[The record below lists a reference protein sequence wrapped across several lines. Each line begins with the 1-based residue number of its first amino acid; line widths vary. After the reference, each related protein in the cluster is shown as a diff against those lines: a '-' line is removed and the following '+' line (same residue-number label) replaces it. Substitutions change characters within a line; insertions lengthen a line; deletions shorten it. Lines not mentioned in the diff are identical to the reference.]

1 MKKSIKII
9 IFSIFAVL
17 CAVMIALGFYLA
29 SIYSKVN
36 KLALDEEKLTSPSLT
51 IEIFDSEN
59 KPIKEENTFNH
70 GYIKSASIP
79 DHTKAAFVSIE
90 DKSFYEHSGI
100 NYKRIAKAVLNNL
113 KSKSLK
119 EGASTISQQLIKNT
133 HLTSEKTFERKI
145 KEIALAKKLEN
156 RFSKEEILEQYLN
169 VIYFGNNCYGIE
181 NASNYYFS
189 KSAHDLNL
197 EESALL
203 AGMIKSP
210 NRYSPVSNYTPAFKR
225 RNVVLEEMCK
235 DGIITQDEC
244 FSAKN
249 KAIKLNLNTT
259 YKNKLNSYSQAAIDE
274 ACKILS
280 LPAKQI
286 ALHGFKIYTYQN
298 EEKQKSLEKAISAVD
313 TDGND
318 NAAIVIDNAHMG
330 VVAYTGESAYKI
342 LEAKRQPGSCIKPVL
357 VYAPALNEDI
367 IYPCTQILDE
377 KTTISGY
384 SPKNVSGSFKGY
396 VSAREALSKSINIPA
411 VKVLS
416 YLGIPKAK
424 AYASDMGIEFD
435 EKDDSYAL
443 ALGGMNYGTN
453 LLSLAGAYSTFANSG
468 VYSSPKFISYITDKN
483 NKIVY
488 IHKKEEK
495 RVLREDASY
504 LLTDMLR
511 TCSQSGT
518 AKKLNELKIDI
529 ASKTGTV
536 GKPSSSLNLDA
547 WNISYT
553 NDYTCGCWIGNL
565 DNTPISFVGGN
576 HPTQVVKN
584 YFTYENDN
592 SEFKIPSSIVE
603 KAIDLEELSSN
614 HRVVLANNFTP
625 ERYTQ
630 NEMFSN
636 FNLPRDISN
645 KFVKIESPEIKS
657 KVSEGKATLTFDAK
671 EYLNYEFYKNGKLIS
686 SIKGKEGK
694 SNIEFEMNSNKE
706 KVQIY
711 TSYIGDDRKDLK
723 EIELVNVSKLQK
735 NKWYV

>member
-1 MKKSIKII
+1 MKKTIKIV
-9 IFSIFAVL
+9 IFTVFALL
-17 CAVMIALGFYLA
+17 CAVMVALGFYLA
-29 SIYSKVN
+29 SIYAKVN
-36 KLALDEEKLTSPSLT
+36 KIALDEEKLTSPSLT

-70 GYIKSASIP
+70 SYIKSASIP
-79 DHTKAAFVSIE
+79 DHTKAAFISIE
-90 DKSFYEHSGI
+90 DKTFYEHSGI
-100 NYKRIAKAVLNNL
+100 NYKRIAKAMLNNL

-133 HLTSEKTFERKI
+133 HLSSEKTFERKI

-156 RFSKEEILEQYLN
+156 RFSKQEILEQYLN
-169 VIYFGNNCYGIE
+169 VIYFGSNCYGIE

-210 NRYSPVSNYTPAFKR
+210 NRYSPVSCYDRAFVR
-225 RNVVLEEMCK
+225 RNVVLDEMKK
-235 DGIITQDEC
+235 DGIITLDEC
-244 FSAKN
+244 MLAKN
-249 KAIKLNLNTT
+249 KPIKLTLNTT
-259 YKNKLNSYSQAAIDE
+259 YKNKLNSYSQASIDE
-274 ACKILS
+274 ASQILA

-286 ALHGFKIYTYQN
+286 ALHGYKIYTYQD
-298 EEKQKSLEKAISAVD
+298 EKKQDSLERAIKDVD

-318 NAAIVIDNAHMG
+318 NAGIVIDNNKMG
-330 VVAYTGESAYKI
+330 VVAFVGESAYKI
-342 LEAKRQPGSCIKPVL
+342 LDAKRQPGSCIKPLL

-384 SPKNVSGSFKGY
+384 SPKNVSGSYKGY

-416 YLGIPKAK
+416 YVGLPKAK
-424 AYASDMGIEFD
+424 AYASDMGIKFD

-453 LLSLAGAYSTFANSG
+453 LLSLAGGYATFANSG

-511 TCSQSGT
+511 TCAKTGT
-518 AKKLNELKIDI
+518 AKKLSELNLDI

-553 NDYTCGCWIGNL
+553 HDYTCGAWIGNL
-565 DNTPISFVGGN
+565 DNTPITMVGGN
-576 HPTQVVKN
+576 QPTQIVKN
-584 YFTYENDN
+584 YFLAEEDK
-592 SEFKIPSSIVE
+592 SEFVTPSSITT
-603 KAIDLEELSSN
+603 KPIDLEELSSN
-614 HRVVLANNFTP
+614 HRVVLANNYTP

-630 NEMFSN
+630 DEMFSS
-636 FNLPRDISN
+636 FNLPSDISN

-657 KVSEGKATLTFDAK
+657 KVNGNVATLTFEAK
-671 EYLNYEFYKNGKLIS
+671 DYLNYEFYNHGKKFASINGKNDTQCIELPLI
-686 SIKGKEGK
+686 
-694 SNIEFEMNSNKE
+694 NDRE
-706 KVQIY
+706 KVEIK
-711 TSYIGDDRKDLK
+711 TSYIGEDRQDVK
-723 EIELVNVSKLQK
+723 EINLIKTSKVQK
-735 NKWYV
+735 SKWYV